1 MGIRSNERPQI
12 LLLPKAACKNRID
25 RLANEALGVA
35 LEQKFLSYSF
45 IENFVNM
52 RKKELL
58 MGLDNSD
65 KDQDYRTVEHE
76 NIRNN
81 YS

>member
-1 MGIRSNERPQI
+1 MEIRSNERPQI
-12 LLLPKAACKNRID
+12 LLLSKAACKKESI
-25 RLANEALGVA
+25 RLANDALGIA
-35 LEQKFLSYSF
+35 LEQNFLSYSF

-65 KDQDYRTVEHE
+65 KDLDYRTVEYE

-81 YS
+81 